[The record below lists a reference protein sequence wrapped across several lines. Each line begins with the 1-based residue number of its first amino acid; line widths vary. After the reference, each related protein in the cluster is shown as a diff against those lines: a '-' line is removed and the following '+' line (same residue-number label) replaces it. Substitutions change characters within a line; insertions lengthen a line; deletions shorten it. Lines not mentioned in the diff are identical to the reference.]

1 MNSSPPISIE
11 GAERMPLQQFT
22 RQAYLDYAMY
32 VIMDRAL
39 PHIGDGLKPVQRRI
53 TYAMSELGL
62 KASSKHKKSARTVGD
77 VLGKFHP
84 HGDTACYEAM
94 VLMAQPFSYRYP
106 LVDGQ
111 GNWGA
116 PDDPKSFAAMRYT
129 EARLSAYAE
138 VLLGEIAMGTVQW
151 VPNFDGTLK
160 EPRVLPA
167 RLPNILLN
175 GTTGIAVGMA
185 TDIPPHNIREVVD
198 ACIHLIDRPDA
209 GVEEL
214 CGHIQGPDYPS
225 GAEIITP
232 KSEIAE
238 IYRTGKGVIRMR
250 ATFELENGDI
260 VINALPHQAS
270 PAKVLEQ
277 IAGQMNKKKLPMVA
291 DLRDES
297 DHEDPIRL
305 VVVPRSNRVDKD
317 ALMAHLF
324 ATTDLE
330 KTFRVNLNVIGM
342 DRKPGVRGLAELLT
356 EWIAFRTQTVKD
368 RLKYRLDKVM
378 ARLHILEG
386 LLVAYLNI
394 DEVIRIIRSE
404 DQPKPVLMER
414 FALSDA
420 QAEAILQLRL
430 RHLARLEEMKIRS
443 EQEELD
449 KERQFLE
456 KTLGSPAR
464 LKTLIKKELR
474 ADAKAYGDD
483 RRTAIVQRGEAH
495 AISEEQLAPV
505 EPVTVILSTNGWVRA
520 AKGHEIDPGEATYR
534 PGDSY
539 LAAARG
545 RSNQP
550 VVFLDAT
557 GRTYSLSAHTL
568 PSARGYGEPLTGRFV
583 LPPGATFTDVIMAP
597 GDQHLLMASDAGYGF
612 ITSFQDLVTRN
623 TKGKALLSLPK
634 AALPLRPILLE
645 NTSGQLLSAVT
656 SEGRMLVFPL
666 DKLPAIAK
674 GKGNKIIQIPPK
686 RARERAELLTHL
698 VLVPEGGTLTIF
710 AGKRFFKLTYGNLSQ
725 YMGERGRRGKKLP
738 RGFQNVDRMESQAPD
753 QTPLTLTPAE
763 GETEK
768 GSGDSGNQNPE

>member
-1 MNSSPPISIE
+1 MTSSQPTRIDST
-11 GAERMPLQQFT
+11 ERMPLQDFAQ
-22 RQAYLDYAMY
+22 QAYLDYAMY

-53 TYAMSELGL
+53 VYAMSELGL
-62 KASSKHKKSARTVGD
+62 KAATKYKKSARTVGD
-77 VLGKFHP
+77 VLGKYHP

-129 EARLSAYAE
+129 EARLSPYAD
-138 VLLGEIAMGTVQW
+138 VLLSEIGMGTVQW
-151 VPNFDGTLK
+151 APNFDGTLK
-160 EPRVLPA
+160 EPQILPA

-185 TDIPPHNIREVVD
+185 TDIPPHNINEVV
-198 ACIHLIDRPDA
+198 AALIHLIDHPDA
-209 GVEEL
+209 DVAAL
-214 CGHIQGPDYPS
+214 CQHIQGPDFPC

-232 KSEIAE
+232 RKEIAG
-238 IYRTGKGVIRMR
+238 IYRTGKGIIRMR
-250 ATFELENGDI
+250 ATYEAENGDI
-260 VINALPHQAS
+260 VINALPHQVS

-297 DHEDPIRL
+297 DHEEPIRL
-305 VVVPRSNRVDKD
+305 VIVPRSNRVDRE

-330 KTFRVNLNVIGM
+330 KTFRINLNVIGL
-342 DRKPGVRGLAELLT
+342 DRKPGVKNLTELLV
-356 EWIAFRTQTVKD
+356 EWIQFRTETVRN
-368 RLKYRLDKVM
+368 RLQYRLDKVNE
-378 ARLHILEG
+378 RLHILDG
-386 LLVAYLNI
+386 LLIAYLNI

-414 FALSDA
+414 FRITDV

-430 RHLARLEEMKIRS
+430 RHLARLEEMKIRG
-443 EQEELD
+443 EQEELAE
-449 KERQFLE
+449 ERTYLE

-474 ADAKAYGDD
+474 ADAKTHGDD
-483 RRTAIVQRGEAH
+483 RRTAIVEREEAQ

-520 AKGHEIDPGEATYR
+520 AKGHDIDPREASYR

-539 LAAARG
+539 LDAARG

-550 VVFLDAT
+550 AVFLDTT
-557 GRTYSLSAHTL
+557 GRSYSLSAHTL

-583 LPPGATFTDVIMAP
+583 LPAGATFTAVIMAP
-597 GDQHLLMASDAGYGF
+597 SDQQILMASDAGYGF
-612 ITSFQDLVTRN
+612 VTSFEELITRN
-623 TKGKALLSLPK
+623 TKGKALLTLPK
-634 AALPLRPILLE
+634 GAMPMAPILLE
-645 NTSGQLLSAVT
+645 PDAGQLLAAVT
-656 SEGRMLVFPL
+656 NEGRMLVFPL
-666 DKLPAIAK
+666 EKLPAIAK
-674 GKGNKIIQIPPK
+674 GKGNKIIQIPAK
-686 RARERAELLTHL
+686 RARERSELLSHL
-698 VLVPEGGTLTIF
+698 CLVPAEGTLTIY
-710 AGKRFFKLTYGNLSQ
+710 AGKRFFKLTHGNLAQ
-725 YMGERGRRGKKLP
+725 YIGERGRRGKKLP
-738 RGFQNVDRMESQAPD
+738 RGFQNVDYLESDAPTQAP
-753 QTPLTLTPAE
+753 LAE
-763 GETEK
+763 IP
-768 GSGDSGNQNPE
+768 SD

>member
-1 MNSSPPISIE
+1 MTTTATPIRIE
-11 GAERMPLQQFT
+11 GTERMPLSQFS

-53 TYAMSELGL
+53 VYAMSELGL

-138 VLLGEIAMGTVQW
+138 VLLAEISMGTVQW

-185 TDIPPHNIREVVD
+185 TDIPPHNIREVVG
-198 ACIHLIDRPDA
+198 ACIHLIDNPDA
-209 GVEEL
+209 GVDEL
-214 CGHIQGPDYPS
+214 SIHIQGPDYPS

-232 KSEIAE
+232 KSEIMNL
-238 IYRTGKGVIRMR
+238 YRTGKGLIRMR

-260 VINALPHQAS
+260 VVNALPHQTS

-277 IAGQMNKKKLPMVA
+277 IAAQMNKKKLPMVA

-297 DHEDPIRL
+297 DHDDPIRL
-305 VVVPRSNRVDKD
+305 VIVPRSNRVDKD

-324 ATTDLE
+324 ATTEME
-330 KTFRVNLNVIGM
+330 KTFRVNMNIIGL
-342 DRKPGVRGLAELLT
+342 DRKPGVKGLVKLLT
-356 EWIAFRTQTVKD
+356 EWVSFRTQTVKD
-368 RLKYRLDKVM
+368 RLEFRLEKVKE
-378 ARLHILEG
+378 RLHILDG
-386 LLVAYLNI
+386 LLVAYLNL
-394 DEVIRIIRSE
+394 DEVIHIIRSE
-404 DQPKPVLMER
+404 DEPKPVLMAR
-414 FALSDA
+414 FNISDA

-430 RHLARLEEMKIRS
+430 RNLAKLEEMKIRS
-443 EQEELD
+443 ERKSLD
-449 KERQFLE
+449 DERQSLE
-456 KTLGSPAR
+456 TILGSPAR

-474 ADAKAYGDD
+474 ADAKTHGDD
-483 RRTAIVQRGEAH
+483 RRTAIVRREEAQ

-505 EPVTVILSTNGWVRA
+505 EPVTVILSANGWVRA
-520 AKGHEIDPGEATYR
+520 AKGHEIDPGEAVYR
-534 PGDSY
+534 PGDRY
-539 LAAARG
+539 LNAARG

-550 VVFLDAT
+550 VVFLDST

-597 GDQHLLMASDAGYGF
+597 ADHLLLMASDAGYGF
-612 ITSFQDLVTRN
+612 ITRFDDLLTRN

-634 AALPLRPILLE
+634 GALPLRPTPLEDPSAHLLA
-645 NTSGQLLSAVT
+645 AVT

-666 DKLPAIAK
+666 NKLPAIAK

-686 RARERAELLTHL
+686 RARERTELLIHL
-698 VLVPEGGTLTIF
+698 IIVPEEGTLTIF
-710 AGKRFFKLTYGNLSQ
+710 AGKRFFKLTYGNLTQ
-725 YMGERGRRGKKLP
+725 YVGERGRRGKKLP
-738 RGFQNVDRMESQAPD
+738 RGFQNVDHLESDAPEQA
-753 QTPLTLTPAE
+753 TLALTLPHDE
-763 GETEK
+763 
-768 GSGDSGNQNPE
+768 